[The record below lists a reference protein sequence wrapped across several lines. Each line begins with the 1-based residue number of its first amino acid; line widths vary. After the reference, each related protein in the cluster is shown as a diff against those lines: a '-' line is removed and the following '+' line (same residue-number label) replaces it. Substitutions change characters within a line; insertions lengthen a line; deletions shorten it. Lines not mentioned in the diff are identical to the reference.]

1 MSKIRV
7 YELAKMLGLSSKEL
21 VNFLREL
28 GVDVKTHMSSID
40 TETAQLVE
48 EAFRGERTP
57 SEKDAV
63 EEAAEVEE
71 VIVPENAT
79 VGEGAERLNMPVADV
94 VKTLVQKGLMVP
106 ADSPVDEKVLKALS
120 EAYGKEFSLSREKHE
135 EKAPAVALKVKPKP
149 KGENLKPRPP
159 VVTIMGHVDHGKTT
173 LLDYIRHTNV
183 TAREAGGITQHI
195 GASVVEHQGQ
205 KIVFLDTPGHE
216 AFTAMRARGAQV
228 TDIVVLVV
236 AADDGVMPQT
246 VEAINH
252 ANAAGVPIIV
262 AVNKVDKPNARP
274 EVIRRQLADL
284 GLIPEEW
291 GGDTVM
297 VDISAKT
304 GQGVDHLL
312 EMILLVAELAEL
324 KADSTVNAEGAVIEA
339 RLDKGKGPVATVIVQ
354 QGTLRQGDVVLFD
367 STWGRI
373 RAMQDDKGKS
383 VKEATPSMPVEIT
396 GLNDVPQAGELFRKI
411 ESEKEARDAIERKKI
426 EREVEAEH
434 PRRFT
439 LEEFYERIEMGEKQQ
454 LNIVLKCDVRGSLEA
469 LKASLLNLATEEVGI
484 SIVHEG
490 VGNISES
497 DIMLAS
503 ASNAVILGFDVK
515 LSNDVKK
522 IAEREGVQVRLYR
535 VIYDLIDD
543 VRAALEGMLAPTLK
557 ENVTGHAEVRAVF
570 SVPNLGSVAGCYVL
584 DGTIRRSAKVRILRS
599 GAAVWEGAISSLK
612 RFKDDVREV
621 SAGYECGIGFADYHD
636 FRKGDI
642 IEAFEVVEEK
652 RRLEDAKR

>member
-7 YELAKMLGLSSKEL
+7 YELAKMLGVSNKEL

-40 TETAQLVE
+40 TDTAQLVE

-57 SEKDAV
+57 SAKDAV
-63 EEAAEVEE
+63 EEAAEIEE

-79 VGEGAERLNMPVADV
+79 VGEVAERLNMPVADV
-94 VKTLVQKGLMVP
+94 VKALVQKGLMVP

-120 EAYGKEFSLSREKHE
+120 EAYGKEFLLSREKYE
-135 EKAPAVALKVKPKP
+135 EKAPVKAKPKP

-159 VVTIMGHVDHGKTT
+159 VVTVMGHVDHGKTT

-216 AFTAMRARGAQV
+216 AFTAMRARGTQV

-274 EVIRRQLADL
+274 DVIRRQLADL

-324 KADSTVNAEGAVIEA
+324 KADPTVNAEGAVIEA
-339 RLDKGKGPVATVIVQ
+339 KLDKGKGPVATVIVQ
-354 QGTLRQGDVVLFD
+354 QGTLRQGDIVLFD

-434 PRRFT
+434 PRRLT

-515 LSNDVKK
+515 LSSDVKK

-636 FRKGDI
+636 FREGDI

-652 RRLEDAKR
+652 RRLEDAKRRSQ

>member
-1 MSKIRV
+1 
-7 YELAKMLGLSSKEL
+7 MLGLSNKEL

-48 EAFRGERTP
+48 EAFRSERAP
-57 SEKDAV
+57 SAKIA
-63 EEAAEVEE
+63 EEGAAKVEE

-79 VGEGAERLNMPVADV
+79 VGELAERLNMPVADV

-106 ADSPVDEKVLKALS
+106 ADSPVDGKVLKALS
-120 EAYGKEFSLSREKHE
+120 EAYGKEFSLSRGGHE
-135 EKAPAVALKVKPKP
+135 EKVSAVALKFKPKP

-159 VVTIMGHVDHGKTT
+159 VVTVMGHVDHGKTT

-246 VEAINH
+246 LEAINH

-324 KADSTVNAEGAVIEA
+324 KADPTVDAEGAVVEA

-373 RAMQDDKGKS
+373 RAMQDDKGRN

-396 GLNDVPQAGELFRKI
+396 GLNDVPQAGELFRKVD
-411 ESEKEARDAIERKKI
+411 SEREARDAIERKKI
-426 EREVEAEH
+426 EREIEVEH
-434 PRRFT
+434 PRRLT

-515 LSNDVKK
+515 LSSDVKK

-543 VRAALEGMLAPTLK
+543 VKAALEGMLAPRLK
-557 ENVTGHAEVRAVF
+557 ENVTGHAEIRAVF

-584 DGTIRRSAKVRILRS
+584 DGVIRRNAKVRVLRS

-636 FRKGDI
+636 FREGDI

>member
-1 MSKIRV
+1 
-7 YELAKMLGLSSKEL
+7 MLGLSNKEL

-40 TETAQLVE
+40 TDTAQLVE
-48 EAFRGERTP
+48 EAFRGERTH
-57 SEKDAV
+57 SAKDAV

-79 VGEGAERLNMPVADV
+79 VGEVAERLNMPVADV
-94 VKTLVQKGLMVP
+94 VKALVQKGLMVP

-120 EAYGKEFSLSREKHE
+120 EAYGKEFLLSREKYE
-135 EKAPAVALKVKPKP
+135 EKAPVKAKPKP

-159 VVTIMGHVDHGKTT
+159 VVTVMGHVDHGKTT

-216 AFTAMRARGAQV
+216 AFTAMRARGTQV

-324 KADSTVNAEGAVIEA
+324 KADPTVNAEGAVIEA

-354 QGTLRQGDVVLFD
+354 QGTLRQGDIVLFD

-434 PRRFT
+434 PRRLT

-515 LSNDVKK
+515 LSSDVKK

-636 FRKGDI
+636 FREGDI

>member
-1 MSKIRV
+1 
-7 YELAKMLGLSSKEL
+7 MLGVSNKEL

-40 TETAQLVE
+40 TDTAQLVE

-57 SEKDAV
+57 SAKDAV
-63 EEAAEVEE
+63 EEAAEIEE

-79 VGEGAERLNMPVADV
+79 VGEVAERLNMPVADV
-94 VKTLVQKGLMVP
+94 VKALVQKGLMVP

-120 EAYGKEFSLSREKHE
+120 EAYGKEFLLSREKYE
-135 EKAPAVALKVKPKP
+135 EKAPVKAKLKP

-159 VVTIMGHVDHGKTT
+159 VVTVMGHVDHGKTT

-216 AFTAMRARGAQV
+216 AFTAMRARGTQV

-274 EVIRRQLADL
+274 DVIRRQLADL

-324 KADSTVNAEGAVIEA
+324 KADPTVNAEGAVIEA
-339 RLDKGKGPVATVIVQ
+339 KLDKGKGPVATVIVQ
-354 QGTLRQGDVVLFD
+354 QGTLRQGDIVLFD

-434 PRRFT
+434 PRRLT

-515 LSNDVKK
+515 LSSDVKK

-636 FRKGDI
+636 FREGDI

-652 RRLEDAKR
+652 RRLEDAKRRSQ

>member
-1 MSKIRV
+1 
-7 YELAKMLGLSSKEL
+7 MLGLSSKEL

-79 VGEGAERLNMPVADV
+79 VGEVAERLNMPVADV

>member
-1 MSKIRV
+1 
-7 YELAKMLGLSSKEL
+7 MLGLSSKEL

-79 VGEGAERLNMPVADV
+79 VGEVAERLNMPVADV

-324 KADSTVNAEGAVIEA
+324 KADPNVNAEGAVIEA

-354 QGTLRQGDVVLFD
+354 QGTLRQGDIVLFD

-434 PRRFT
+434 PRRLT

-515 LSNDVKK
+515 LSSDVKK

-570 SVPNLGSVAGCYVL
+570 SVPDLGSVTGCYVL

>member
-1 MSKIRV
+1 
-7 YELAKMLGLSSKEL
+7 MLGLSNKEL

-40 TETAQLVE
+40 TDTAQLVE

-57 SEKDAV
+57 SAKDAV

-79 VGEGAERLNMPVADV
+79 VGEVAERLNMPVADV
-94 VKTLVQKGLMVP
+94 VKALVQKGLMVP

-120 EAYGKEFSLSREKHE
+120 EAYGKEFLLSREKYE
-135 EKAPAVALKVKPKP
+135 EKAPVKAKPKP

-159 VVTIMGHVDHGKTT
+159 VVTVMGHVDHGKTT

-216 AFTAMRARGAQV
+216 AFTAMRARGTQV

-291 GGDTVM
+291 GGDAVM

-324 KADSTVNAEGAVIEA
+324 KADPTVNAEGAVIEA

-354 QGTLRQGDVVLFD
+354 QGTLRQGDIVLFD

-396 GLNDVPQAGELFRKI
+396 GLNDVPQAGELFRKVD
-411 ESEKEARDAIERKKI
+411 SEREARDAIERKKI
-426 EREVEAEH
+426 EREIEVEH
-434 PRRFT
+434 PRRLT

-515 LSNDVKK
+515 LSSDVKK

-543 VRAALEGMLAPTLK
+543 VKAALEGMLAPRLK
-557 ENVTGHAEVRAVF
+557 ENVTGHAEIRAVF

-584 DGTIRRSAKVRILRS
+584 DGVIRRNAKVRVLRS

-636 FRKGDI
+636 FREGDI

>member
-1 MSKIRV
+1 
-7 YELAKMLGLSSKEL
+7 MLGVSNKEL

-40 TETAQLVE
+40 TDTAQLVE

-57 SEKDAV
+57 SAKDAV
-63 EEAAEVEE
+63 EEAAEIEE

-79 VGEGAERLNMPVADV
+79 VGEVAERLNMPVADV
-94 VKTLVQKGLMVP
+94 VKALVQKGLMVP

-120 EAYGKEFSLSREKHE
+120 EAYGKEFLLSREKYE
-135 EKAPAVALKVKPKP
+135 EKAPVKAKLKP

-159 VVTIMGHVDHGKTT
+159 VVTVMGHVDHGKTT

-216 AFTAMRARGAQV
+216 AFTAMRARGTQV

-274 EVIRRQLADL
+274 DVIRRQLADL

-324 KADSTVNAEGAVIEA
+324 KADPTVNAEGAVIEA
-339 RLDKGKGPVATVIVQ
+339 KLDKGKGPVATVIVQ
-354 QGTLRQGDVVLFD
+354 QGTLRQGDIVLFD

-434 PRRFT
+434 PRRLT

-515 LSNDVKK
+515 LSSDVKK

-636 FRKGDI
+636 FREGDI

>member
-7 YELAKMLGLSSKEL
+7 YELAKMLGLSNKEL

-40 TETAQLVE
+40 TDTAQLVE

-57 SEKDAV
+57 SAKDAV

-79 VGEGAERLNMPVADV
+79 VGEVAERLNMPVADV
-94 VKTLVQKGLMVP
+94 VKALVQKGLMVP
-106 ADSPVDEKVLKALS
+106 ADSPVDAKVLKALS
-120 EAYGKEFSLSREKHE
+120 EAYGKEFLLSREKYE
-135 EKAPAVALKVKPKP
+135 EKAPVKAKPKP

-159 VVTIMGHVDHGKTT
+159 VVTVMGHVDHGKTT

-216 AFTAMRARGAQV
+216 AFTAMRARGTQV

-274 EVIRRQLADL
+274 DVIRRQLADL

-304 GQGVDHLL
+304 GQGVDH
-312 EMILLVAELAEL
+312 
-324 KADSTVNAEGAVIEA
+324 
-339 RLDKGKGPVATVIVQ
+339 
-354 QGTLRQGDVVLFD
+354 
-367 STWGRI
+367 
-373 RAMQDDKGKS
+373 
-383 VKEATPSMPVEIT
+383 
-396 GLNDVPQAGELFRKI
+396 
-411 ESEKEARDAIERKKI
+411 
-426 EREVEAEH
+426 
-434 PRRFT
+434 
-439 LEEFYERIEMGEKQQ
+439 
-454 LNIVLKCDVRGSLEA
+454 
-469 LKASLLNLATEEVGI
+469 
-484 SIVHEG
+484 
-490 VGNISES
+490 
-497 DIMLAS
+497 
-503 ASNAVILGFDVK
+503 
-515 LSNDVKK
+515 
-522 IAEREGVQVRLYR
+522 
-535 VIYDLIDD
+535 
-543 VRAALEGMLAPTLK
+543 
-557 ENVTGHAEVRAVF
+557 
-570 SVPNLGSVAGCYVL
+570 
-584 DGTIRRSAKVRILRS
+584 
-599 GAAVWEGAISSLK
+599 
-612 RFKDDVREV
+612 
-621 SAGYECGIGFADYHD
+621 
-636 FRKGDI
+636 
-642 IEAFEVVEEK
+642 
-652 RRLEDAKR
+652 

>member
-1 MSKIRV
+1 
-7 YELAKMLGLSSKEL
+7 
-21 VNFLREL
+21 
-28 GVDVKTHMSSID
+28 
-40 TETAQLVE
+40 
-48 EAFRGERTP
+48 
-57 SEKDAV
+57 
-63 EEAAEVEE
+63 
-71 VIVPENAT
+71 
-79 VGEGAERLNMPVADV
+79 
-94 VKTLVQKGLMVP
+94 
-106 ADSPVDEKVLKALS
+106 
-120 EAYGKEFSLSREKHE
+120 
-135 EKAPAVALKVKPKP
+135 
-149 KGENLKPRPP
+149 
-159 VVTIMGHVDHGKTT
+159 
-173 LLDYIRHTNV
+173 
-183 TAREAGGITQHI
+183 
-195 GASVVEHQGQ
+195 
-205 KIVFLDTPGHE
+205 
-216 AFTAMRARGAQV
+216 
-228 TDIVVLVV
+228 
-236 AADDGVMPQT
+236 
-246 VEAINH
+246 
-252 ANAAGVPIIV
+252 
-262 AVNKVDKPNARP
+262 
-274 EVIRRQLADL
+274 
-284 GLIPEEW
+284 
-291 GGDTVM
+291 
-297 VDISAKT
+297 
-304 GQGVDHLL
+304 
-312 EMILLVAELAEL
+312 
-324 KADSTVNAEGAVIEA
+324 
-339 RLDKGKGPVATVIVQ
+339 
-354 QGTLRQGDVVLFD
+354 
-367 STWGRI
+367 
-373 RAMQDDKGKS
+373 KGKS

-434 PRRFT
+434 PRRLT

-484 SIVHEG
+484 NIVHEG

-515 LSNDVKK
+515 LSSDVKK

-636 FRKGDI
+636 FREGDI

>member
-1 MSKIRV
+1 
-7 YELAKMLGLSSKEL
+7 MLGLSNKEL

-40 TETAQLVE
+40 TDTAQLVE

-57 SEKDAV
+57 SAKDAV

-79 VGEGAERLNMPVADV
+79 VGEVAERLNMPVADV
-94 VKTLVQKGLMVP
+94 VKALVQKGLMVP
-106 ADSPVDEKVLKALS
+106 ADSPVDAKVLKALS
-120 EAYGKEFSLSREKHE
+120 EAYGKEFLLSREKYE
-135 EKAPAVALKVKPKP
+135 EKAPVKAKPKP

-159 VVTIMGHVDHGKTT
+159 VVTVMGHVDHGKTT

-216 AFTAMRARGAQV
+216 AFTAMRARGTQV

-274 EVIRRQLADL
+274 DVIRRQLADL

-324 KADSTVNAEGAVIEA
+324 KADPTVNAEGAVIEA
-339 RLDKGKGPVATVIVQ
+339 KLDKGKGPVATVIVQ
-354 QGTLRQGDVVLFD
+354 QGTLRQGDIVLFD

-411 ESEKEARDAIERKKI
+411 ESEKEARDAIGRKKI

-434 PRRFT
+434 PRRLT

-515 LSNDVKK
+515 LSSDVKR

-636 FRKGDI
+636 FREGDI

-652 RRLEDAKR
+652 RRLEDAKRRSQ

>member
-1 MSKIRV
+1 
-7 YELAKMLGLSSKEL
+7 MLGLSNKEL

-28 GVDVKTHMSSID
+28 GLDVKTHMSSID

-48 EAFRGERTP
+48 EAFRSERAP
-57 SEKDAV
+57 SAKMA
-63 EEAAEVEE
+63 EEGAAKVEE

-79 VGEGAERLNMPVADV
+79 VGELAELLNMSVTDV

-106 ADSPVDEKVLKALS
+106 ANSPVNEKVLKVLS
-120 EAYGKEFSLSREKHE
+120 EAYGKEFSLSREGHE
-135 EKAPAVALKVKPKP
+135 GKVSTVALKVKLKP

-159 VVTIMGHVDHGKTT
+159 VVTVMGHVDHGKTT

-324 KADSTVNAEGAVIEA
+324 KADPTVDAEGAVIEA

-373 RAMQDDKGKS
+373 RAMQDDKGRS

-411 ESEKEARDAIERKKI
+411 ESEREARDAIERKKI
-426 EREVEAEH
+426 EREIEAEH
-434 PRRFT
+434 PRRLT

-469 LKASLLNLATEEVGI
+469 LKASLMKLATEEVGI
-484 SIVHEG
+484 NVIHEG

-515 LSNDVKK
+515 LSSDVKK

-543 VRAALEGMLAPTLK
+543 VKAALEGMLAPTLK
-557 ENVTGHAEVRAVF
+557 ESVTGHAEIRAVF

-584 DGTIRRSAKVRILRS
+584 DGVIRRNAKVRILR
-599 GAAVWEGAISSLK
+599 GGVAVWEGAISSLK

-636 FRKGDI
+636 FKEGDI

>member
-1 MSKIRV
+1 
-7 YELAKMLGLSSKEL
+7 
-21 VNFLREL
+21 
-28 GVDVKTHMSSID
+28 
-40 TETAQLVE
+40 
-48 EAFRGERTP
+48 
-57 SEKDAV
+57 
-63 EEAAEVEE
+63 
-71 VIVPENAT
+71 
-79 VGEGAERLNMPVADV
+79 
-94 VKTLVQKGLMVP
+94 
-106 ADSPVDEKVLKALS
+106 
-120 EAYGKEFSLSREKHE
+120 
-135 EKAPAVALKVKPKP
+135 
-149 KGENLKPRPP
+149 
-159 VVTIMGHVDHGKTT
+159 
-173 LLDYIRHTNV
+173 
-183 TAREAGGITQHI
+183 
-195 GASVVEHQGQ
+195 
-205 KIVFLDTPGHE
+205 
-216 AFTAMRARGAQV
+216 
-228 TDIVVLVV
+228 
-236 AADDGVMPQT
+236 
-246 VEAINH
+246 
-252 ANAAGVPIIV
+252 
-262 AVNKVDKPNARP
+262 
-274 EVIRRQLADL
+274 
-284 GLIPEEW
+284 LIPEEW

>member
-1 MSKIRV
+1 
-7 YELAKMLGLSSKEL
+7 MLGLSSKEL

-79 VGEGAERLNMPVADV
+79 VGEVAERLNMPVADV

-515 LSNDVKK
+515 LSSDVKK

>member
-1 MSKIRV
+1 
-7 YELAKMLGLSSKEL
+7 MLGLSNKEL

-40 TETAQLVE
+40 TDTAQLVE

-57 SEKDAV
+57 SAKDAV

-79 VGEGAERLNMPVADV
+79 VGEVAERLNMPVADV
-94 VKTLVQKGLMVP
+94 VKALVQKGLMVP

-120 EAYGKEFSLSREKHE
+120 EAYGKEFLLSREKYE
-135 EKAPAVALKVKPKP
+135 EKAPVKAKPKP

-159 VVTIMGHVDHGKTT
+159 VVTVMGHVDHGKTT

-216 AFTAMRARGAQV
+216 AFTAMRARGTQV

-324 KADSTVNAEGAVIEA
+324 KADPTVNAEGAVIEA

-354 QGTLRQGDVVLFD
+354 QGTLRQGDIVLFD

-434 PRRFT
+434 PRRLT

-515 LSNDVKK
+515 LSSDVKK

-599 GAAVWEGAISSLK
+599 GAAVWEGAISSLR

-636 FRKGDI
+636 FREGDI

>member
-1 MSKIRV
+1 
-7 YELAKMLGLSSKEL
+7 MLGLSNKEL

-40 TETAQLVE
+40 TDTAQLVE

-57 SEKDAV
+57 SAKDAV

-79 VGEGAERLNMPVADV
+79 VGEVAERLNMPVADV
-94 VKTLVQKGLMVP
+94 VKALVQKGLMVP

-120 EAYGKEFSLSREKHE
+120 EAYGKEFLLSREKYE
-135 EKAPAVALKVKPKP
+135 EKAPVKAKPKP

-159 VVTIMGHVDHGKTT
+159 VVTVMGHVDHGKTT

-216 AFTAMRARGAQV
+216 AFTAMRARGTQV

-291 GGDTVM
+291 GGDAVM

-324 KADSTVNAEGAVIEA
+324 KADPTVNAEGAVIEA

-354 QGTLRQGDVVLFD
+354 QGTLRQGDIVLFD

-434 PRRFT
+434 PRRLT

-515 LSNDVKK
+515 LSSDVKK

-636 FRKGDI
+636 FREGDI

>member
-1 MSKIRV
+1 
-7 YELAKMLGLSSKEL
+7 MLGVSNKEL

-40 TETAQLVE
+40 TDTAQLVE

-57 SEKDAV
+57 SAKDAV
-63 EEAAEVEE
+63 EEAAEIEE

-79 VGEGAERLNMPVADV
+79 VGEVAERLNMPVADV
-94 VKTLVQKGLMVP
+94 VKALVQKGLMVP

-120 EAYGKEFSLSREKHE
+120 EAYGKEFLLSREKYE
-135 EKAPAVALKVKPKP
+135 EKAPVKAKPKP

-159 VVTIMGHVDHGKTT
+159 VVTVMGHVDHGKTT

-216 AFTAMRARGAQV
+216 AFTAMRARGTQV

-274 EVIRRQLADL
+274 DVIRRQLADL

-324 KADSTVNAEGAVIEA
+324 KADPTVNAEGAVIEA
-339 RLDKGKGPVATVIVQ
+339 KLDKGKGPVATVIVQ
-354 QGTLRQGDVVLFD
+354 QGTLRQGDIVLFD
-367 STWGRI
+367 STRGRI

-434 PRRFT
+434 PRRLT

-515 LSNDVKK
+515 LSSDVKK

-636 FRKGDI
+636 FREGDI

-652 RRLEDAKR
+652 RRLEDAKRRSQ

>member
-1 MSKIRV
+1 
-7 YELAKMLGLSSKEL
+7 MLGVSNKEL

-40 TETAQLVE
+40 TDTAQLVE

-57 SEKDAV
+57 SAKDAV
-63 EEAAEVEE
+63 EEAAEIEE

-79 VGEGAERLNMPVADV
+79 VGEVAERLNMPVADV
-94 VKTLVQKGLMVP
+94 VKALVQKGLMVP

-120 EAYGKEFSLSREKHE
+120 EAYGKEFLLSREKYE
-135 EKAPAVALKVKPKP
+135 EKAPVKAKPKP

-159 VVTIMGHVDHGKTT
+159 VVTVMGHVDHGKTT

-216 AFTAMRARGAQV
+216 AFTAMRARGTQV

-274 EVIRRQLADL
+274 DVIRRQLADL

-324 KADSTVNAEGAVIEA
+324 KADPTVNAEGAVIEA
-339 RLDKGKGPVATVIVQ
+339 KLDKGKGPVATVIVQ
-354 QGTLRQGDVVLFD
+354 QGTLRQGDIVLFD

-434 PRRFT
+434 PRRLT

-515 LSNDVKK
+515 LSSDVKK

-636 FRKGDI
+636 FREGDI

>member
-1 MSKIRV
+1 
-7 YELAKMLGLSSKEL
+7 MLGLSSKEV

-79 VGEGAERLNMPVADV
+79 VGEVAERLNMPVADV

>member
-1 MSKIRV
+1 
-7 YELAKMLGLSSKEL
+7 MLGLSNKEL

-28 GVDVKTHMSSID
+28 GVEVKTHMSSID

-48 EAFRGERTP
+48 EAFRSERTP

-71 VIVPENAT
+71 VVIPENAT
-79 VGEGAERLNMPVADV
+79 VGEVAERLNMPVADV
-94 VKTLVQKGLMVP
+94 VKALVQKGLMVP

-120 EAYGKEFSLSREKHE
+120 EAYGKEFSLSREKYE
-135 EKAPAVALKVKPKP
+135 EKAPVKVKPKP

-159 VVTIMGHVDHGKTT
+159 VVTVMGHVDHGKTT

-324 KADSTVNAEGAVIEA
+324 KADPTVNAEGAVIEA

-354 QGTLRQGDVVLFD
+354 QGTLRQGDIVLFD

-396 GLNDVPQAGELFRKI
+396 GLNDVPKAGELFRKVDN
-411 ESEKEARDAIERKKI
+411 EREARDAIERKEIK
-426 EREVEAEH
+426 RETEVEH
-434 PRRFT
+434 PRRLT
-439 LEEFYERIEMGEKQQ
+439 LEEFYERIEMGGKQQ

-503 ASNAVILGFDVK
+503 ASNAVILGFGVR
-515 LSNDVKK
+515 LGGNVKK

-557 ENVTGHAEVRAVF
+557 ENVIGHAEIRAAF

-584 DGTIRRSAKVRILRS
+584 DGVIRRNAKVRILR
-599 GAAVWEGAISSLK
+599 GGVAVWEGAISSLK

-636 FRKGDI
+636 FREGDI

>member
-1 MSKIRV
+1 
-7 YELAKMLGLSSKEL
+7 MLGLSNKEL

-40 TETAQLVE
+40 TDTAQLVE
-48 EAFRGERTP
+48 EAFRGERTH
-57 SEKDAV
+57 SAKDAV

-79 VGEGAERLNMPVADV
+79 VGEVAERLNMPVADV
-94 VKTLVQKGLMVP
+94 VKALVQKGLMVP

-120 EAYGKEFSLSREKHE
+120 EAYGKEFSLSREKYE
-135 EKAPAVALKVKPKP
+135 EKAPVKAKPKP

-159 VVTIMGHVDHGKTT
+159 VVTVMGHVDHGKTT

-216 AFTAMRARGAQV
+216 AFTAMRARGTQV

-324 KADSTVNAEGAVIEA
+324 KADPTVNAEGAVIEA

-354 QGTLRQGDVVLFD
+354 QGTLRQGDIVLFD

-434 PRRFT
+434 PRRLT

-515 LSNDVKK
+515 LSSDVKK

-636 FRKGDI
+636 FREGDI

>member
-7 YELAKMLGLSSKEL
+7 YELAKMLGLSNKEL

-40 TETAQLVE
+40 TDTAQLVE
-48 EAFRGERTP
+48 EAFRGERTH
-57 SEKDAV
+57 SAKDAV

-79 VGEGAERLNMPVADV
+79 VGEVAERLNMPVADM
-94 VKTLVQKGLMVP
+94 VKALVQKGLMVP

-120 EAYGKEFSLSREKHE
+120 EAYGKEFLLSREKYE
-135 EKAPAVALKVKPKP
+135 EKAPVKAKPKP

-159 VVTIMGHVDHGKTT
+159 VVTVMGHVDHGKTT

-216 AFTAMRARGAQV
+216 AFTAMRARGTQV

-324 KADSTVNAEGAVIEA
+324 KADPTVNAEGAVIEA

-354 QGTLRQGDVVLFD
+354 QGTLRQGDIVLFD

-434 PRRFT
+434 PRRLT

-515 LSNDVKK
+515 LSSVVKK

-636 FRKGDI
+636 FREGDI

>member
-1 MSKIRV
+1 
-7 YELAKMLGLSSKEL
+7 MLGVSNKEL

-40 TETAQLVE
+40 TDTAQLVE

-57 SEKDAV
+57 SAKDAV
-63 EEAAEVEE
+63 EEAAEIEE

-79 VGEGAERLNMPVADV
+79 VGEVAERLNMPVADV
-94 VKTLVQKGLMVP
+94 VKALVQKGLMVP

-120 EAYGKEFSLSREKHE
+120 EAYGKEFLLSREKYE
-135 EKAPAVALKVKPKP
+135 EKAPVKAKPKP

-159 VVTIMGHVDHGKTT
+159 VVTVMGHVDHGKTT

-216 AFTAMRARGAQV
+216 AFTAMRARGTQV

-274 EVIRRQLADL
+274 DVIRRQLADL

-324 KADSTVNAEGAVIEA
+324 KADPTVNAEGAVIEA
-339 RLDKGKGPVATVIVQ
+339 KLDKGKGPVATVIVQ
-354 QGTLRQGDVVLFD
+354 QGTLRQGDIVLFD

-434 PRRFT
+434 PRRLT

-515 LSNDVKK
+515 LSSDVKK

-636 FRKGDI
+636 FREGDI

-652 RRLEDAKR
+652 RRLEDAKRRSQ

>member
-1 MSKIRV
+1 
-7 YELAKMLGLSSKEL
+7 MLGLSNKEL

-40 TETAQLVE
+40 TDTAQLVE
-48 EAFRGERTP
+48 EAFRGERTH
-57 SEKDAV
+57 SAKDAV

-79 VGEGAERLNMPVADV
+79 VGEVAERLNMPVADM
-94 VKTLVQKGLMVP
+94 VKALVQKGLMVP

-120 EAYGKEFSLSREKHE
+120 EAYGKEFLLSREKYE
-135 EKAPAVALKVKPKP
+135 EKAPVKAKPKP

-159 VVTIMGHVDHGKTT
+159 VVTVMGHVDHGKTT

-216 AFTAMRARGAQV
+216 AFTAMRARGTQV

-324 KADSTVNAEGAVIEA
+324 KADPTVNAEGAVIEA

-354 QGTLRQGDVVLFD
+354 QGTLRQGDIVLFD

-434 PRRFT
+434 PRRLT

-515 LSNDVKK
+515 LSSVVKK

-636 FRKGDI
+636 FREGDI

>member
-1 MSKIRV
+1 
-7 YELAKMLGLSSKEL
+7 MLGLSNKEL

-40 TETAQLVE
+40 TDTAQLVE

-57 SEKDAV
+57 SAKDAV

-79 VGEGAERLNMPVADV
+79 VGEVAERLNMPVADM
-94 VKTLVQKGLMVP
+94 VKALVQKGLMVP

-120 EAYGKEFSLSREKHE
+120 EAYGKEFSLSREKYE
-135 EKAPAVALKVKPKP
+135 EKAPVKAKPKP

-159 VVTIMGHVDHGKTT
+159 VVTVMGHVDHGKTT

-216 AFTAMRARGAQV
+216 AFTAMRARGTQV

-324 KADSTVNAEGAVIEA
+324 KADPTVNAEGAVIEA

-354 QGTLRQGDVVLFD
+354 QGTLRQGDIVLFD

-434 PRRFT
+434 PRRLT

-515 LSNDVKK
+515 LSSDVKK

-636 FRKGDI
+636 FREGDI

>member
-1 MSKIRV
+1 
-7 YELAKMLGLSSKEL
+7 MLGLSNKEL

-40 TETAQLVE
+40 TDTAQLVE

-57 SEKDAV
+57 SAKDAV

-79 VGEGAERLNMPVADV
+79 VGEVAERLNMPVADV
-94 VKTLVQKGLMVP
+94 VKALVQKGLMVP

-120 EAYGKEFSLSREKHE
+120 EAYGKEFLLSREKYE
-135 EKAPAVALKVKPKP
+135 EKAPVKAKPKP
-149 KGENLKPRPP
+149 KGENLKPRPS
-159 VVTIMGHVDHGKTT
+159 VVTVMGHVDHGKTT

-216 AFTAMRARGAQV
+216 AFTAMRARGTQV

-291 GGDTVM
+291 GGDAVM

-324 KADSTVNAEGAVIEA
+324 KADPTVNAEGAVIEA

-354 QGTLRQGDVVLFD
+354 QGTLRQGDIVLFD

-396 GLNDVPQAGELFRKI
+396 GLNDVPQAGELFRKVD
-411 ESEKEARDAIERKKI
+411 SEREARDAIERKKI
-426 EREVEAEH
+426 EREIEVEH
-434 PRRFT
+434 PRRLT

-515 LSNDVKK
+515 LSSDVKK

-543 VRAALEGMLAPTLK
+543 VKAALEGMLAPRLK
-557 ENVTGHAEVRAVF
+557 ENVTGHAEIRAVF

-584 DGTIRRSAKVRILRS
+584 DGVIRRNAKVRVLRS

-636 FRKGDI
+636 FREGDI

>member
-7 YELAKMLGLSSKEL
+7 YELAKMLGLSSKEV

-79 VGEGAERLNMPVADV
+79 VGEVAERLNMPVADV

-324 KADSTVNAEGAVIEA
+324 KAD
-339 RLDKGKGPVATVIVQ
+339 
-354 QGTLRQGDVVLFD
+354 
-367 STWGRI
+367 
-373 RAMQDDKGKS
+373 
-383 VKEATPSMPVEIT
+383 
-396 GLNDVPQAGELFRKI
+396 
-411 ESEKEARDAIERKKI
+411 
-426 EREVEAEH
+426 
-434 PRRFT
+434 
-439 LEEFYERIEMGEKQQ
+439 
-454 LNIVLKCDVRGSLEA
+454 
-469 LKASLLNLATEEVGI
+469 
-484 SIVHEG
+484 
-490 VGNISES
+490 
-497 DIMLAS
+497 
-503 ASNAVILGFDVK
+503 
-515 LSNDVKK
+515 
-522 IAEREGVQVRLYR
+522 
-535 VIYDLIDD
+535 
-543 VRAALEGMLAPTLK
+543 
-557 ENVTGHAEVRAVF
+557 
-570 SVPNLGSVAGCYVL
+570 
-584 DGTIRRSAKVRILRS
+584 
-599 GAAVWEGAISSLK
+599 
-612 RFKDDVREV
+612 
-621 SAGYECGIGFADYHD
+621 
-636 FRKGDI
+636 
-642 IEAFEVVEEK
+642 
-652 RRLEDAKR
+652 

>member
-1 MSKIRV
+1 
-7 YELAKMLGLSSKEL
+7 MLGLSSKEV

-79 VGEGAERLNMPVADV
+79 VGEVAERLNMPVADV

-434 PRRFT
+434 PRRLT

>member
-1 MSKIRV
+1 
-7 YELAKMLGLSSKEL
+7 MLGLSSKEL

-79 VGEGAERLNMPVADV
+79 VGEVAERLNMPVADV

-324 KADSTVNAEGAVIEA
+324 KADPNVNAEGAVIEA

-354 QGTLRQGDVVLFD
+354 QGTLRQGDIVLFD

-434 PRRFT
+434 PRRLT

-515 LSNDVKK
+515 LSSDVKK

>member
-7 YELAKMLGLSSKEL
+7 YELAKMLGLSNKEL

-40 TETAQLVE
+40 TDTAQLVE

-57 SEKDAV
+57 SAKDAV

-79 VGEGAERLNMPVADV
+79 VGEVAERLNMPVADV
-94 VKTLVQKGLMVP
+94 VKALVQKGLMVP

-120 EAYGKEFSLSREKHE
+120 EAYGKEFLLSREKYE
-135 EKAPAVALKVKPKP
+135 EKAPVKAKPKP

-159 VVTIMGHVDHGKTT
+159 VVTVMGHVDHGKTT

-216 AFTAMRARGAQV
+216 AFTAMRARGTQV

-324 KADSTVNAEGAVIEA
+324 KADPTVNAEGAVIEA

-354 QGTLRQGDVVLFD
+354 QGTLRQGDIVLFD

-434 PRRFT
+434 PRRLT

-515 LSNDVKK
+515 LSSDVKK

-599 GAAVWEGAISSLK
+599 GAAVWEGAISSLR

-636 FRKGDI
+636 FREGDI